1 MTNFPGP
8 PSWLDAA
15 SPTIPSGTSEENNGG
30 NPLLS
35 AAISRLAEKVAL
47 SRATAEGQTRGD
59 IPKPSAQSGPLPPVF
74 NELNDR
80 RKILFLQELY
90 KHRLK
95 DQEASQLNT
104 EGAIP
109 NSHSSI
115 LMEMSQ
121 RTTML
126 RVIGS
131 ERMNAFMAACTAV
144 THKAAGDLP

>member
-15 SPTIPSGTSEENNGG
+15 SPTIPSETSEENNGG

-35 AAISRLAEKVAL
+35 AAISRLAERVAL
-47 SRATAEGQTRGD
+47 SRAAAEGQTRGD

-90 KHRLK
+90 THALNNQ
-95 DQEASQLNT
+95 DASPLNT
-104 EGAIP
+104 EGALR
-109 NSHSSI
+109 NSHSSV
-115 LMEMSQ
+115 LMEMRQ

-126 RVIGS
+126 RVIGR
-131 ERMNAFMAACTAV
+131 ERMNAFMAACAAV
-144 THKAAGDLP
+144 THKAAGGLP